1 MTPWIT
7 KPVPFNIGQGGAA
20 VAVPATYSAIIWTN
34 KTEYS
39 ATDSSGA
46 LNKTSADAS
55 WSQMC
60 KSTSSAKP
68 QADLSMKAIST
79 ASHHVTYGL
88 SWYDA
93 TGPNGSAALDQQSV
107 SYGIYSSSANAGRVY
122 VNATARTASAGSTG
136 DEWEI
141 IMSSTDVVF
150 KLDGEEIYTANAASG
165 EAPDTSKDYYGV
177 CSCYNTSTGLVSASL
192 KT

>member
-1 MTPWIT
+1 MSNFLINAYR
-7 KPVPFNIGQGGAA
+7 FI
-20 VAVPATYSAIIWTN
+20 VAATYSAIIWTN

-39 ATDSSGA
+39 ATDASGA
-46 LNKTSADAS
+46 LNKTDATANNS

-88 SWYDA
+88 SWYDG

-122 VNATARTASAGSTG
+122 VNAIARSASTGSTG